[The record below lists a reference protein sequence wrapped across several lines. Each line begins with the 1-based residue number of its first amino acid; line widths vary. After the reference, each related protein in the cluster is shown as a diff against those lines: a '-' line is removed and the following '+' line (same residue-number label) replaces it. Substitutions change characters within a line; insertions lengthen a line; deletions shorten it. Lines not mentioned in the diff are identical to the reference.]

1 MKETKKY
8 ANTTA
13 KTKELHLTAKSQR
26 FAPHLLLSQAYL
38 PPPKLNDFLAKN
50 FGKQKTLAK
59 FDTYSQ

>member
-1 MKETKKY
+1 MLTLLQKQKNYISPHK
-8 ANTTA
+8 A
-13 KTKELHLTAKSQR
+13 KAIV
-26 FAPHLLLSQAYL
+26 PHLLLSQAYL